1 MNFEHFFWVGLVGAV
16 VALIF
21 AWVQRKNV
29 LKFSEGTDLMQKI
42 AASIREGANA
52 YLKRQYSTVA
62 KVFLVVFVL
71 LAGHCLRL

>member
-1 MNFEHFFWVGLVGAV
+1 MNFENFFWVGLVGAV

-52 YLKRQYSTVA
+52 YLKRQYLS
-62 KVFLVVFVL
+62 LI
-71 LAGHCLRL
+71 HI